1 MHPSSLLR
9 ADIVLFAA
17 VHGFACLHLQQ
28 MQSGE
33 LRHWL
38 ELWIM
43 MHGHS
48 VMFFFFFLIWTIS
61 AVAWWKLPYMYS
73 GDWVAWWATTRP
85 RPVRTSI
92 LLLTMFHNAASH
104 AEGTDPTRVCA
115 SFLLIQLWRASVC
128 KASERFSLQ
137 QWTSWMIVN
146 QAFLCAALQNSRT
159 MGKHSS
165 ETNSQT
171 QKANTSK
178 HILDRNNMCLQT
190 PVLMTRE
197 IVMSFF
203 GSKQDRLGLLFG
215 IDGVVYSS
223 ELLSSTGSQRN
234 LKGWVCSCRASN
246 K

>member
-1 MHPSSLLR
+1 
-9 ADIVLFAA
+9 
-17 VHGFACLHLQQ
+17 

-33 LRHWL
+33 LRHGWSRF

-48 VMFFFFFLIWTIS
+48 VIVNFYPDLEKFQL
-61 AVAWWKLPYMYS
+61 WKSPYMYS
-73 GDWVAWWATTRP
+73 GDWVAWWPTTRP
-85 RPVRTSI
+85 WPDRTSI

-171 QKANTSK
+171 QDANGLPLNISGIGITCVY
-178 HILDRNNMCLQT
+178 RLQ
-190 PVLMTRE
+190 
-197 IVMSFF
+197 S
-203 GSKQDRLGLLFG
+203 
-215 IDGVVYSS
+215 
-223 ELLSSTGSQRN
+223 
-234 LKGWVCSCRASN
+234 
-246 K
+246 